1 MKSRHV
7 FQVCVYY
14 FTRLIYSIIG
24 LQALYPSIMHLLRS
38 LFTGLQILAVALAV
52 PDQIQWTLHKS
63 CCKSHLLNTAS
74 IYRLQ
79 MIPSYDE
86 QVWIET
92 DTVIDLNVDNT
103 ENSALEQFML
113 EAVAQAKS
121 WAGNAASRIDN
132 DPKGVIQK
140 LITPLL
146 PVGDFA
152 TVGAEASGK

>member
-1 MKSRHV
+1 
-7 FQVCVYY
+7 
-14 FTRLIYSIIG
+14 
-24 LQALYPSIMHLLRS
+24 
-38 LFTGLQILAVALAV
+38 
-52 PDQIQWTLHKS
+52 
-63 CCKSHLLNTAS
+63 
-74 IYRLQ
+74 